1 MGAQEAGEGGNEVQN
16 ELQAP
21 GSWVTGGGRRGG
33 GAEGNSLEVKA
44 GTYLTSVQFLLSGP
58 VSW

>member
-33 GAEGNSLEVKA
+33 GCGGKQPGS
-44 GTYLTSVQFLLSGP
+44 
-58 VSW
+58 

>member
-33 GAEGNSLEVKA
+33 GVRRETAWKLKLVHI
-44 GTYLTSVQFLLSGP
+44 
-58 VSW
+58 

>member
-1 MGAQEAGEGGNEVQN
+1 MKCRMSCKPQGAGLQVGAGG
-16 ELQAP
+16 
-21 GSWVTGGGRRGG
+21 GG